1 MSAGVAG
8 AKRRMRYLTAG
19 VAILACPCHLPIWLA
34 LLSGTA
40 LAGAISDH
48 MGVAV
53 AALTA
58 LFIASA
64 WAALRLFARQG
75 RDSRASRGQP

>member
-1 MSAGVAG
+1 
-8 AKRRMRYLTAG
+8 MRYVTAA

-48 MGVAV
+48 LGVAV
-53 AALTA
+53 VALTV

-64 WAALRLFARQG
+64 WTAVRLFSAER
-75 RDSRASRGQP
+75 RSSRASRSHP

>member
-1 MSAGVAG
+1 
-8 AKRRMRYLTAG
+8 MRYLTAG
-19 VAILACPCHLPIWLA
+19 IAILACPCHLPIWLA

-48 MGVAV
+48 LGVAV
-53 AALTA
+53 VALTV

-64 WAALRLFARQG
+64 WAAVRLLAGEG
-75 RDSRASRGQP
+75 RNSRPSRGQP

>member
-1 MSAGVAG
+1 
-8 AKRRMRYLTAG
+8 MRYVTA
-19 VAILACPCHLPIWLA
+19 VIAIVACPCHLPIWLA

-48 MGVAV
+48 LGVAV
-53 AALTA
+53 AAFTV
-58 LFIASA
+58 LFIASG

-75 RDSRASRGQP
+75 RNSRPSRGQP

>member
-1 MSAGVAG
+1 MSSRVAG
-8 AKRRMRYLTAG
+8 AKRRMRYVTAV
-19 VAILACPCHLPIWLA
+19 VAVLACPCHLPIWLA

-48 MGVAV
+48 LGVAV
-53 AALTA
+53 VALTV

-64 WAALRLFARQG
+64 WAAVRLFSGEG
-75 RDSRASRGQP
+75 RNSRLSRDQP